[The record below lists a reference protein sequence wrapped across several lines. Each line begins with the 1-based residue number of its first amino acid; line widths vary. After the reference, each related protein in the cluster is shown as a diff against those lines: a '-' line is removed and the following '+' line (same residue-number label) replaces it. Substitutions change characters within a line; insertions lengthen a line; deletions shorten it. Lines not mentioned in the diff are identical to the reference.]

1 MKLTRKLIPA
11 FAMLLVAAVMMTTA
25 SFAWFSMNGSVVTG
39 NMNVTATTPA
49 SLEITNEIKDPVT
62 DTVWDYSADA
72 KNTTG
77 TKLLPVTWYEDTVT
91 AGAKSGWYIPS
102 GDNKI
107 SVDGDAPID
116 IDNDSIAAGN
126 WTKVNTSTPTDI
138 SAEYALVNTFYLRTN
153 VGSASG
159 SAIEFTATASVDGG
173 NLEGGV
179 KVYVYGETADGTTKM
194 VDITAGTTET
204 WEAPTSGNIAL
215 TVIII
220 YDGEV
225 HTVVNNNN
233 ADTTATVVSVNFLDE

>member
-49 SLEITNEIKDPVT
+49 SLEITNEIKDPAT
-62 DTVWDYSADA
+62 DTVWDYSAVA
-72 KNTTG
+72 KTTTG
-77 TKLLPVTWYEDTVT
+77 NQLRPVTWYEDTVT

-107 SVDGDAPID
+107 AVNGDAPID
-116 IDNDSIAAGN
+116 INNDSIAANN
-126 WTKVNTSTPTDI
+126 WTKVNNATPTDI
-138 SAEYALVNTFYLRTN
+138 PAEYALVNTFYLRTN
-153 VGSASG
+153 IGSG
-159 SAIEFTATASVDGG
+159 SGDAIEFTATASVDGG

-194 VDITAGTTET
+194 VDITNVTDVT
-204 WEAPTSGNIAL
+204 WKAPTSGSIAL

-233 ADTTATVVSVNFLDE
+233 ADAETTVVSVNFVEA